1 MAWKPQKGP
10 QLAALEAD
18 WCEDLF
24 FGGARGGGKSDFQ
37 IGYQEDG
44 ALRYGAGWRGIM
56 FRKSY
61 PELEELQARAMQIFP
76 SEGAIYRTQPSAD
89 YPFSNC
95 WYWPNGA
102 TVKMRY
108 IERESDYGR
117 YHGHQYTGI
126 SFDEV
131 TEYASPDG
139 LLKMISTLRS
149 PHGIPCTMRCTGN
162 PGGVGHLWVKA
173 RYIDPVPPYVPW
185 DDPESGMSRMYI
197 PSRMEDNQA
206 LLSNDPGYRRRI
218 MAATGG
224 SEALRKAWLD
234 GSWDI
239 VAGAFFEKLDRTKH
253 GLRPFSIPESWLK
266 FRSFDWGSAKPFS
279 VGWWAVV
286 QDDFEA
292 PDGKFLPRGALV
304 RYREWYGAKAP
315 NVGLKL
321 TAGAVADGIND
332 RNLQDKITYGSADP
346 AIWKVDGGESIAE
359 TMGKKGVHWLR
370 ADNSRVSGWSQ
381 MRTRLEGEGGVPMLY
396 VFETCTDW
404 WRTVPALQHDP
415 GKPEDVN
422 TDNEDHAGDDTRYA
436 CMSRPWNP
444 QSDKKPTLEQLFNAP
459 MKVQDL
465 MAAPRRD
472 AW

>member
-1 MAWKPQKGP
+1 MAWTPQKGP

-56 FRKSY
+56 FRKTY
-61 PELEELQARAMQIFP
+61 AELEELQARAMAIFP
-76 SEGAIYRTQPSAD
+76 GEGAVYRTQPSSNF
-89 YPFSNC
+89 PFSNC
-95 WYWPNGA
+95 WYWPSGA

-131 TEYASPDG
+131 TEYASPNG

-149 PHGIPCTMRCTGN
+149 PAGVPCTMRCTGN

-173 RYIDPVPPYVPW
+173 RYVDPVPPYLPW
-185 DDPESGMSRMYI
+185 DDPETGMSRLYI

-206 LLSNDPGYRRRI
+206 LLANDPGYRRRI
-218 MAATGG
+218 IAATGG

-239 VAGAFFEKLDRTKH
+239 IAGAFFDTLDRTRN
-253 GLRPFSIPESWLK
+253 GLRAFSIPESWSR

-279 VGWWAVV
+279 VGWWAIV
-286 QDDFEA
+286 QDDFDT
-292 PDGKFLPRGALV
+292 PCGKTLPRGAIV
-304 RYREWYGAKAP
+304 RYREWYGCKRADE
-315 NVGLKL
+315 GLKL
-321 TAGAVADGIND
+321 EAGQVAEGINL
-332 RNLQDKITYGSADP
+332 RNLGDKIDYGVADP

-359 TMGKKGVHWLR
+359 MMGNKQVYWRR
-370 ADNSRVSGWSQ
+370 ADNSRLNGWNQ
-381 MRTRLEGEGGVPMLY
+381 MRSRINGENGVPMLY
-396 VFETCTDW
+396 VFDTCIDW
-404 WRTVPALQHDP
+404 WRTVPALQHDVA
-415 GKPEDVN
+415 KPEDVN
-422 TDNEDHAGDDTRYA
+422 TSTEDHAGDDTRYA
-436 CMSRPWNP
+436 CMSRPWAP
-444 QSDKKPTLEQLFNAP
+444 VVKKEPSLADVFAAP
-459 MKVQDL
+459 LKVQDL
-465 MAAPRRD
+465 MPAQRKRQ
-472 AW
+472 W